1 MDFIFVFHPN
11 SVLDLLFMLHTLI
24 KYKIALLWF
33 LMAGV
38 GWYNIFSF
46 VTFQDIKCANK
57 ITIVAKPA
65 ECP

>member
-11 SVLDLLFMLHTLI
+11 SVLDLFMLHTLI